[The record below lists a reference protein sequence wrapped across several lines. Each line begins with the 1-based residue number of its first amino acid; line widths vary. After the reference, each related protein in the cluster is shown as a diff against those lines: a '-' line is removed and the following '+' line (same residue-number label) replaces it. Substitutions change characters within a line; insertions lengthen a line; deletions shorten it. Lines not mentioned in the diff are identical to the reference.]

1 MSSRSNINWFQ
12 VTIWILLVEMIGMAS
27 ALLSGNI
34 REMYHSLTLPAF
46 SPSGGVFGIV
56 WPILYLFIGIVGYI
70 TWQNRQTHVVN
81 ATLFLAQLLL
91 NFLWTI
97 VFFNG
102 SLFTIGVIIILVM
115 DIVVALLIKR
125 SLPISQTAASYWSPT
140 WHGCCLPPTWRPE
153 WLYSTIETV
162 RVTKSAAYPVR
173 GHFGY
178 FPPQSARSC
187 PHFQ

>member
-1 MSSRSNINWFQ
+1 
-12 VTIWILLVEMIGMAS
+12 
-27 ALLSGNI
+27 
-34 REMYHSLTLPAF
+34 MYHSLTLPAF

-97 VFFNG
+97 VF
-102 SLFTIGVIIILVM
+102 
-115 DIVVALLIKR
+115 VALLIKR